1 MTDSKHASF
10 FLISPYSDIT
20 APGVRA
26 LSAVLRQAGYRVRS
40 LFLQDVTLLPEN
52 RFQPDFARKYPN
64 RVLDQVAEL
73 AQGFDLAGISL
84 MTNYFHHSVQL
95 TDHLHKQ
102 LGIPVVW
109 GGIHPTVRPEEC
121 IEHADAACIGE
132 GEDAMLEV
140 MERLEH
146 VRDLNTWYGRPA
158 HVKAEEFS
166 GIRNIWNRGGDR
178 PELRP
183 LITDLDSLPF
193 SDLNFDEQF
202 VLLPDGENIEPLT
215 DQWFVSYASN
225 RVLWDDDKMLYQ
237 ILTSRGCPYGCTFC
251 VNWYTRKL
259 YKGQKVYRRRS
270 FPNVFEELEQA
281 AARFPIGHFVFSD
294 DSFFATSEEELESFA
309 EEYKRRFRIPFRCLA
324 TPNAVTERKVRALK
338 SAGLCYVEVGIQS
351 CASETLAMYRRKW
364 GGVEHVRNAALIFSG
379 HPSIEVLY
387 DVIIDNP
394 WEPVEDTVQTLREI
408 VELPRPYLL
417 QLFSLTLFPGTELYE
432 RGVREGLIGDI
443 HKEVYQKHYQS
454 REFTYFSV
462 LLSLIYRQ
470 YPRWILRF
478 LLCTPM
484 VRIFHRNYLKP
495 LYKSIY
501 ESAKM
506 LRTMKRRLLGRREG
520 AVEGVVNNAA

>member
-1 MTDSKHASF
+1 MTDTKKASF

-26 LSAVLRQAGYRVRS
+26 LSAVLRQAGYPVRS

-52 RFQPDFARKYPN
+52 RFRPDFTRKYPN

-84 MTNYFHHSVQL
+84 MTNYFQHSIQL
-95 TDHLHKQ
+95 TDHIHKQ
-102 LGIPVVW
+102 LGIPVIW

-121 IEHADAACIGE
+121 IQYADAACIGE
-132 GEDAMLEV
+132 GEDALLEV
-140 MERLEH
+140 MQRLSNGK
-146 VRDLNTWYGRPA
+146 DL
-158 HVKAEEFS
+158 S
-166 GIRNIWNRGGDR
+166 GIRNLWVRGADR

-193 SDLNFDEQF
+193 SDLNFEDQF
-202 VLLPDGENIEPLT
+202 VLLPDGEHIVPLT
-215 DQWFVSYASN
+215 DKWFVSYASN
-225 RVLWDDDKMLYQ
+225 RMLWDSDKMLYQ

-259 YKGQKVYRRRS
+259 YQGQRVYRSRS
-270 FPNVFEELEQA
+270 FPHVFQELEVA
-281 AARFPIGHFVFSD
+281 AERFPVGHFVFSD
-294 DSFFATSEEELESFA
+294 DSFFASSENDLESFA
-309 EEYKRRFRIPFRCLA
+309 EEYKKRFRIPFRCLA
-324 TPNAVTERKVRALK
+324 TPNAVTERKVRALE

-351 CASETLAMYRRKW
+351 CAEETLAMFRRKW
-364 GGVEHVRNAALIFSG
+364 GGVEHVRNAAQVFSR

-462 LLSLIYRQ
+462 LLSLIYRL

-478 LLCTPM
+478 LLSKPM
-484 VRIFHRNYLKP
+484 VGTFHHNYLKP
-495 LYKSIY
+495 LYKAIY
-501 ESAKM
+501 ESAKT
-506 LRTMKRRLLGRREG
+506 LRTMKRKLLSHRESARE
-520 AVEGVVNNAA
+520 AVGNAL